1 VYVVPPDA
9 ENSSQLAHIMSLD
22 SPSVDLGAVAYGD
35 TFMDAAGSTSCLS
48 LTAGIQR
55 MAGWMG
61 AGQEEDTPHT
71 RNLMHRLQVMM
82 IMMMM
87 MMQHHAYIQMY
98 VYLRRL

>member
-1 VYVVPPDA
+1 
-9 ENSSQLAHIMSLD
+9 MSLD

-35 TFMDAAGSTSCLS
+35 TFMDAAGSTACLS

-82 IMMMM
+82 MMMMVMMMM
-87 MMQHHAYIQMY
+87 MMMMMMMVMQHHAYIKMY
-98 VYLRRL
+98 LYLRML